1 MKSSVPKSGK
11 LPPLRSTTV
20 LLPPLTSPQST
31 AAGYTSIRLDT
42 YHDTSDLR
50 AALHQIEAA
59 FAPADREA
67 PTVPKLTAAAAGAA
81 ANVSKSDKKT
91 KAMANVRLAKIGDSA
106 SSRPTIVVEKSTAIP
121 PRLPRIGP
129 PAILR
134 LPPQLVI
141 HCFCFCNL
149 QTLGVLCRVSVR
161 MNVLVARQGAELWLA
176 AAQRR
181 RIPISDSACAREE
194 LRKALVHR
202 ARERQAEEAYYEAEI
217 ARMEERLSARAQYI
231 YAQNIDV
238 DRTLET
244 NGGPPTA
251 AAANPQ
257 PFWLRQKRTLQARA
271 GATAGSADAAPTALS
286 QSADMCA
293 KLQTEIEA
301 LEEVKRA
308 CECRLNLQEELLL
321 QHDAQLRQWQSLL
334 LPCKMS
340 SPKSSLAPASAGAA
354 AASFNTK
361 NESAAAVASS
371 LLLVSAA
378 QVDEFERRMA
388 RLVLNG
394 PVSTSSAS
402 ITHASPG
409 ESSLPV
415 VLRRGVE
422 NFGSLELVLR
432 AVKRIEPTT
441 DLDPANR
448 DTVTTG
454 NNMST
459 ATAATAAEAA
469 SFEGA
474 ARAAAKRWGAFQK
487 ICPINEEYGNARLF
501 LKAQASRAV
510 PAPTAHLHTNTDGR
524 SPANNDEQLQQQPS
538 PKPTPAL
545 LRLSDF
551 VRRAEAMSDA
561 QVLQKW
567 M

>member
-1 MKSSVPKSGK
+1 
-11 LPPLRSTTV
+11 
-20 LLPPLTSPQST
+20 
-31 AAGYTSIRLDT
+31 
-42 YHDTSDLR
+42 
-50 AALHQIEAA
+50 
-59 FAPADREA
+59 
-67 PTVPKLTAAAAGAA
+67 
-81 ANVSKSDKKT
+81 
-91 KAMANVRLAKIGDSA
+91 MANVRLATIGDSA
-106 SSRPTIVVEKSTAIP
+106 SSRPTIVVERSTAILP
-121 PRLPRIGP
+121 KLPRRGP

-141 HCFCFCNL
+141 YCFCFCNL

-161 MNVLVARQGAELWLA
+161 INVLVARQGAELWLA

-181 RIPISDSACAREE
+181 QIPISDSACAREE

-202 ARERQAEEAYYEAEI
+202 ARERHAEEAYYKAEI
-217 ARMEERLSARAQYI
+217 ARMEERLSARAQHI

-238 DRTLET
+238 DRTLQT
-244 NGGPPTA
+244 NGGTSTP
-251 AAANPQ
+251 AAANPE
-257 PFWLRQKRTLQARA
+257 PFWLRQQRTLQAKA
-271 GATAGSADAAPTALS
+271 GATVGSVDTTHTALS

-293 KLQTEIEA
+293 KLKTEIEA

-321 QHDAQLRQWQSLL
+321 QHDAQIRQWQSLL
-334 LPCKMS
+334 LPCKLS
-340 SPKSSLAPASAGAA
+340 APKSSLASASAGAA
-354 AASFNTK
+354 AASSNTK

-371 LLLVSAA
+371 PVLISAV

-402 ITHASPG
+402 ITHTSSG

-432 AVKRIEPTT
+432 AVKCGEPIT
-441 DLDPANR
+441 DLDPAHQV
-448 DTVTTG
+448 TVTTG
-454 NNMST
+454 NNKGT

-474 ARAAAKRWGAFQK
+474 ARAAAKRWSAFQK
-487 ICPINEEYGNARLF
+487 ICPINEEYENARLF

-510 PAPTAHLHTNTDGR
+510 PAPTAHLRTDTNER
-524 SPANNDEQLQQQPS
+524 SPANSDEQLQQQPS

-545 LRLSDF
+545 LRLSGF

>member
-11 LPPLRSTTV
+11 LPPLRSTTI
-20 LLPPLTSPQST
+20 LLPPRTSPHST

-50 AALHQIEAA
+50 AALRKIEAV
-59 FAPADREA
+59 FTPADQEA
-67 PTVPKLTAAAAGAA
+67 PTVPKRTAAAAGATT
-81 ANVSKSDKKT
+81 NVSKSDKTT
-91 KAMANVRLAKIGDSA
+91 KATANVRLANIGDSA
-106 SSRPTIVVEKSTAIP
+106 SSRSTIVVEKSTAIP
-121 PRLPRIGP
+121 PRLPRRGP
-129 PAILR
+129 PAIFR
-134 LPPQLVI
+134 LPPQLMI

-161 MNVLVARQGAELWLA
+161 MNVLVARQGTVLWLA

-194 LRKALVHR
+194 LLKALAYR
-202 ARERQAEEAYYEAEI
+202 ARERHAEEVYYEAEI
-217 ARMEERLSARAQYI
+217 AKMEERLSARAQHI

-238 DRTLET
+238 DRTLQT
-244 NGGPPTA
+244 NGETSTPA
-251 AAANPQ
+251 AASSE
-257 PFWLRQKRTLQARA
+257 PFWLRQQRTLQARA
-271 GATAGSADAAPTALS
+271 GATVGSTDTAPEALPK
-286 QSADMCA
+286 SADMCA

-301 LEEVKRA
+301 LEEMKRA

-334 LPCKMS
+334 FPCKLS
-340 SPKSSLAPASAGAA
+340 APSSSLAPASAGAA
-354 AASFNTK
+354 TASSNTQ
-361 NESAAAVASS
+361 NASAAAVASS
-371 LLLVSAA
+371 PVLVSAA

-402 ITHASPG
+402 ITHAAPG
-409 ESSLPV
+409 ESNLPV

-432 AVKRIEPTT
+432 AVKRGKPIT
-441 DLDPANR
+441 DLDPANQ
-448 DTVTTG
+448 DTVMTG
-454 NNMST
+454 NTKGT
-459 ATAATAAEAA
+459 ASAATAAAAA

-474 ARAAAKRWGAFQK
+474 ARAAVKRWNAFQK

-510 PAPTAHLHTNTDGR
+510 PAPTAQPHTNTDGR
-524 SPANNDEQLQQQPS
+524 STADNDGQLQQQPS
-538 PKPTPAL
+538 PKSIPAL
-545 LRLSDF
+545 LRLSGF
-551 VRRAEAMSDA
+551 VRRAVAMSDA